1 MTMSCDDVQDR
12 LDDYVDGE
20 ASTADVH
27 AIELHLASC
36 AACRDEE
43 RLLRAV
49 LSHAHALPREK
60 TPPRDLWAGVAERIA
75 AGETEG
81 TNVVV
86 FARRLPR
93 SWEGWAALGAAAAVL
108 AALAIF
114 LVSSRRP
121 GEGPGIASGT
131 SSPAATPALQRV
143 STGSSPLLDAELDYE
158 KATAALMNALEQ
170 RRSSLS
176 PETLKNVEEN
186 LATIDRALAEVRQAL
201 EKDPTNRELTRMLA
215 STHRKKVDVLR
226 RVVRFST

>member
-1 MTMSCDDVQDR
+1 MTMSCDEVQDR

-20 ASTADVH
+20 VPAAELH
-27 AIELHLASC
+27 EIELHLATC

-49 LSHAHALPREK
+49 LAHARALPREK
-60 TPPRDLWAGVAERIA
+60 TPPRDLWVGIAERIA
-75 AGETEG
+75 AGETERA
-81 TNVVV
+81 NVLR
-86 FARRLPR
+86 FFPRRLAGAG
-93 SWEGWAALGAAAAVL
+93 GWALLGAAAALL
-108 AALAIF
+108 AALAF
-114 LVSSRRP
+114 GLFSSRRP
-121 GEGPGIASGT
+121 AEAPRIAGRP
-131 SSPAATPALQRV
+131 SSPAAPAARPV
-143 STGSSPLLDAELDYE
+143 STGSSPLLDAEVDYE

-186 LATIDRALAEVRQAL
+186 LATIDRALAEVRLAL
-201 EKDPTNRELTRMLA
+201 EKDPTNPELTRMLA

>member
-1 MTMSCDDVQDR
+1 MTCDEVQDR

-20 ASTADVH
+20 ASAADLHEV
-27 AIELHLASC
+27 ELHLASC

-49 LSHAHALPREK
+49 LAHARALPREK
-60 TPPRDLWAGVAERIA
+60 TPPRDLWTGVAERIA
-75 AGETEG
+75 AGETER
-81 TNVVV
+81 TSVLR
-86 FARRLPR
+86 FPRRLAA
-93 SWEGWAALGAAAAVL
+93 SWGGWAALGAAAAVL
-108 AALAIF
+108 AALAF
-114 LVSSRRP
+114 GLFSSRRP
-121 GEGPGIASGT
+121 TEGPGIASRP
-131 SSPAATPALQRV
+131 SLPPATPALERV
-143 STGSSPLLDAELDYE
+143 STGSSPLLDAEMDYE
-158 KATAALMNALEQ
+158 KATAALMSALEQ